1 MPNTLDSDQH
11 LLFDLIFN
19 LGDSLETLVA
29 SERGIIIKKRS
40 QKLDFGRSL
49 KMMITKPA
57 NDNVEVL
64 QARGTGGK
72 KTKNQTFVISAASCS
87 AEGNL

>member
-1 MPNTLDSDQH
+1 MPSTLDSDQH
-11 LLFDLIFN
+11 LLFDLFFN
-19 LGDSLETLVA
+19 LGDSLEKLVA

-64 QARGTGGK
+64 QGRGTGGK
-72 KTKNQTFVISAASCS
+72 KTKKTKPLSF
-87 AEGNL
+87 L